1 MEPMMHLKV
10 GKVIV
15 SIVWVLIAIAVVEP
29 SQIPFAQ
36 AFEWLGAFLVI
47 SHVVEITV
55 LRERMRGPKDYA
67 LTMLYGA
74 LQLKTIRLSS

>member
-1 MEPMMHLKV
+1 MEPMMNLKV

-15 SIVWVLIAIAVVEP
+15 SIVWVLIVIAVVEP

-36 AFEWLGAFLVI
+36 AFKWFGAFLVI
-47 SHVVEITV
+47 SYIVEIIV
-55 LRERMRGPKDYA
+55 FRERMHRLKDYA
-67 LTMLYGA
+67 LIMLYGA